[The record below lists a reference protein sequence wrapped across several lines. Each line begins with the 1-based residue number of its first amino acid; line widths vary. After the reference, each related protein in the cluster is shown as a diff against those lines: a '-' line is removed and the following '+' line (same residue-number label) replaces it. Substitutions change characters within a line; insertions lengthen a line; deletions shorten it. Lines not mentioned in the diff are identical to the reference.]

1 MLTLTSWHELS
12 FVALFSVVFISG
24 YEDENWTVRQK
35 SAAVVVVVV
44 VVVVVIAA
52 AATASIK

>member
-24 YEDENWTVRQK
+24 YEDKNWTVGQK

-44 VVVVVIAA
+44 VVVAA